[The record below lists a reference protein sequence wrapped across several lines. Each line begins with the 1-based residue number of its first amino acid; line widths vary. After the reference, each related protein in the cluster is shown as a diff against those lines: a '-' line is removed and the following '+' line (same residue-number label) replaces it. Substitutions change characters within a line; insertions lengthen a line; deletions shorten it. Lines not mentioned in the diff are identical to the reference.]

1 MICLSLQHPRDVEV
15 EGGEGGTKLS
25 RLIRPKLR
33 VVPPTRA
40 VLPLATV
47 GAVLRETARLPQAAT
62 VMSPA
67 TTSTPAVMTSLQL
80 AATVR
85 TH

>member
-1 MICLSLQHPRDVEV
+1 MLQLV
-15 EGGEGGTKLS
+15 TL
-25 RLIRPKLR
+25 
-33 VVPPTRA
+33 
-40 VLPLATV
+40 

-67 TTSTPAVMTSLQL
+67 TTSTPAVMTSPLM

-85 TH
+85 THWQKMLTSNIKTVPEHLIQFSNSHLVH